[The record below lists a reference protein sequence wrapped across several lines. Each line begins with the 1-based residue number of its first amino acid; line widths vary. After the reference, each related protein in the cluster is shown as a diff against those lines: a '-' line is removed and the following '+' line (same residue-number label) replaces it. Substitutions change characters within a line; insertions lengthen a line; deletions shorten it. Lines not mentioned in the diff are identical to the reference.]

1 MIILISRYQVPPGNR
16 GEGVQG
22 EYRGLRWVRDRG
34 VQRLQSLRYMYKY
47 KGTVHSYYYVQIQRY
62 ITYLLFFTNTKIQH
76 ILVVIYKYKDT
87 VYTYY
92 HLQIQR
98 CITYLLLFTNTKI
111 YYILIIFYKYK
122 DTVYTY
128 YRLQIQRYS
137 SLLLLCKYSKVL
149 YILLCTNTM
158 VRTYLVSFINT
169 KVQYILIIMYKY
181 KGTVHI
187 YYLVHIQMYI
197 TYL

>member
-22 EYRGLRWVRDRG
+22 EYRGLRWMRDRG

-47 KGTVHSYYYVQIQRY
+47 KGTVHSFYYVQIQRY

-98 CITYLLLFTNTKI
+98 CITYLLSFTNTEI
-111 YYILIIFYKYK
+111 QYIVIIIYKYK
-122 DTVYTY
+122 NILHTY
-128 YRLQIQRYS
+128 YHLQIQRYS
-137 SLLLLCKYSKVL
+137 SYLL
-149 YILLCTNTM
+149 
-158 VRTYLVSFINT
+158 SFTNT
-169 KVQYILIIMYKY
+169 KVQFIIIIM
-181 KGTVHI
+181 
-187 YYLVHIQMYI
+187 
-197 TYL
+197 